1 MQGNLAS
8 FENRLKKKNT
18 HTTLWEQNVS
28 FKVNGNISVVVS
40 IILFLVEICSDQ
52 FIFWKPDYIFLTHSF
67 FKLV

>member
-8 FENRLKKKNT
+8 FENRLKKKKTKKKKT
-18 HTTLWEQNVS
+18 HTLHFGSKMSYS

-52 FIFWKPDYIFLTHSF
+52 FIFWKPDYIF
-67 FKLV
+67 